1 MSGSFFTLQN
11 LSRPL
16 LLTGL
21 ICFIIGS
28 SLWLIEP
35 TPAHSRSA
43 SAFPGYLLSIGGVLL
58 MLFWIIN
65 TNKPRNIDVHGSA
78 RWANDKEA
86 AEWSSDGR
94 LPKKPGAT
102 VLLGQI
108 VNGQKTSPFSWTTD
122 KHVLIIA
129 SSGSGKGT
137 DILIPNLL
145 DYDGSVFVLDPKGE
159 NARAT
164 ARHRSTFG
172 AVHCLDPWGLSGR
185 PSSRFNPL
193 QRLAKPEN
201 HADVATGAATL
212 AAALVLPDLGNNRYF
227 TDSARQLI
235 EALIA
240 YVVTEENLRLV
251 ADLILVRTLLAQHAR
266 PSLEAMVK
274 TTEGPDTIRSNA
286 GRMLALGEREF
297 GQILSSAITE
307 TAFLDEPRLQNVLS
321 FDPSGQIDFDAWKSD
336 VMSVFVCLPPQYFK
350 AYNRWLRL
358 MVTESLDAKMRMRQ
372 VTPSKPVLFML
383 DELASLERLQPVE
396 DAIGLARGYGMQ
408 IWSIFQDLGQMKD
421 IYRER
426 ATSFIANA
434 GIRLFFGTQDHD
446 TAQTVSNMLGQE
458 TWEMAITTGGK
469 QTELRHGGRPLLT
482 PDEVMCLPENGMI
495 CFLPA
500 KRPLLLAR
508 TPYYRDKRFTG
519 RWDDPRN

>member
-1 MSGSFFTLQN
+1 M
-11 LSRPL
+11 
-16 LLTGL
+16 
-21 ICFIIGS
+21 
-28 SLWLIEP
+28 EP
-35 TPAHSRSA
+35 TPSRNHFA
-43 SAFPGYLLSIGGVLL
+43 GYLLSTGAISLL
-58 MLFWIIN
+58 LFFALN
-65 TNKPRNIDVHGSA
+65 QRKPRKLDVHGSA
-78 RWANDKEA
+78 HWATEEDI
-86 AEWSSDGR
+86 SDRAGNENS
-94 LPKKPGAT
+94 PNKPGGT
-102 VLLGQI
+102 VLLGYI
-108 VNGQKTSPFSWTTD
+108 LNGQKISPFSWTTD
-122 KHVLIIA
+122 KHVLVIA
-129 SSGSGKGT
+129 SSGSGKGA

-145 DYDGSVFVLDPKGE
+145 SYTGSVFVLDPKGE

-164 ARHRSTFG
+164 ARHRSTLG

-193 QRLAKPEN
+193 QRLTKPEN
-201 HADVATGAATL
+201 HADVATGAAAL
-212 AAALVLPDLGNNRYF
+212 AAALVLPDNGSNRYF

-240 YVVTEENLRLV
+240 YVATEENLRPV
-251 ADLILVRTLLAQHAR
+251 ADLKLVRTLLAQHAR
-266 PSLEAMVK
+266 PLLEAMAK

-307 TAFLDEPRLQNVLS
+307 TAFLDDPRIQAVLS
-321 FDPSGQIDFDAWKSD
+321 YSPEEQIDFDAWQNN
-336 VMSVFVCLPPQYFK
+336 VMSVFVCLPPRYFK
-350 AYNRWLRL
+350 AFNRWLRL
-358 MVTESLDAKMRMRQ
+358 MVTESLDAKMRHNKTQ
-372 VTPSKPVLFML
+372 PKPVLFML

-408 IWSIFQDLGQMKD
+408 IWSVFQDLGQMKD

-426 ATSFIANA
+426 ATSFIGNA

-469 QTELRHGGRPLLT
+469 QTDLRHGGRPLLT
-482 PDEVMCLPENGMI
+482 PDEVMCLPENAMI

-508 TPYYRDKRFTG
+508 TPYYRDKRFAG
-519 RWDDPRN
+519 QWDDPRN